1 MDIYRLTLP
10 DKRII
15 LNNIMLVKEITQG
28 YTYDIAKLQSALG
41 GEQSRKQIA
50 TIVRKFAQEQTGER
64 IKVTTHSAPQVDSG
78 SMNLGAYYD
87 PENDEDEEGHIIEL
101 QLAFSPKDKTLKWS
115 EEGKRYFVNELA
127 DVLKHEMLHAQQ
139 HRSRDF
145 HPGRD
150 GYDQRDSNYE
160 YMTRPDEIEA
170 YAMNIADELVRKAGK
185 DGALELLR
193 MAGKTAQFKDEMGN
207 FLSPN
212 LMAYFAMFDWRAEHP
227 VMKRLLKRIY
237 QFIN

>member
-1 MDIYRLTLP
+1 
-10 DKRII
+10 
-15 LNNIMLVKEITQG
+15 MLVKEITQG

-41 GEQSRKQIA
+41 GEQSRKEIA

-145 HPGRD
+145 HPGRV
-150 GYDQRDSNYE
+150 GYDQRDLNYE

>member
-1 MDIYRLTLP
+1 
-10 DKRII
+10 
-15 LNNIMLVKEITQG
+15 MLVKEITQRD
-28 YTYDIAKLQSALG
+28 TYDITKLQSMLG
-41 GEQSRKQIA
+41 GEQSRQQIA
-50 TIVRKFAQEQTGER
+50 TIVRKFAQDQTGER
-64 IKVTTHSAPQVDSG
+64 IKVSAHSSPAVDSG

-101 QLAFSPKDKTLKWS
+101 QLAFSPKDKTVKWS
-115 EEGKRYFVNELA
+115 EEGKEYFIHQLA
-127 DVLKHEMLHAQQ
+127 DALKHEMLHAYQ
-139 HRSRDF
+139 HRNRDF

-185 DGALELLR
+185 DGALQLLR

-212 LMAYFAMFDWRAEHP
+212 LMAYFAMFDWRADHP

-237 QFIN
+237 QSING

>member
-1 MDIYRLTLP
+1 M
-10 DKRII
+10 
-15 LNNIMLVKEITQG
+15 MLVKEITQRS
-28 YTYDIAKLQSALG
+28 TYDIAKLHSMLG
-41 GEQSRKQIA
+41 GEQSRRQIA
-50 TIVRKFAQEQTGER
+50 MIVRKFAQDQTGER
-64 IKVTTHSAPQVDSG
+64 IKVSTHSAPQVDPG

-87 PENDEDEEGHIIEL
+87 PENDAEEEGHIIEL
-101 QLAFSPKDKTLKWS
+101 QLAFSPKDKTVKWS
-115 EEGKRYFVNELA
+115 EDGKEYFVNELA
-127 DVLKHEMLHAQQ
+127 DVLKHEMLHAHQ

-170 YAMNIADELVRKAGK
+170 YAMNIADELVRKADK
-185 DGALELLR
+185 DGALQLLR
-193 MAGKTAQFKDEMGN
+193 MAGKTAQFKDEMGRY
-207 FLSPN
+207 LSPN
-212 LMAYFAMFDWRAEHP
+212 LMAYFAMFDWRADHP